1 MPINKAKVLTITS
14 VRGGTGKTTTAL
26 NLAGL
31 LSLKKEKTLLI
42 DLDLYESAIGP
53 LLNIQNEENIYTL
66 ASDMLNGYTK
76 PIMSYI
82 TKYNSYIDCLLAPND
97 PRRAASVYS
106 KSITD
111 IIEKYRPNYD
121 YIIIDTNYFMNDI
134 NLNVLDASDMILY
147 VIDNDLVSLKA
158 MRSIGNIYNDIE
170 KTNYKILINKSINK
184 YKEKFDNFDLN
195 NIIGNKINYILP
207 SNFYQKNMGEY
218 IKKGQILLLDN
229 NIRKSNNKTLETFK
243 NIINDLDKEV
253 LKIEKIN

>member
-1 MPINKAKVLTITS
+1 
-14 VRGGTGKTTTAL
+14 
-26 NLAGL
+26 
-31 LSLKKEKTLLI
+31 
-42 DLDLYESAIGP
+42 
-53 LLNIQNEENIYTL
+53 
-66 ASDMLNGYTK
+66 
-76 PIMSYI
+76 
-82 TKYNSYIDCLLAPND
+82 
-97 PRRAASVYS
+97 
-106 KSITD
+106 
-111 IIEKYRPNYD
+111 
-121 YIIIDTNYFMNDI
+121 MNDI

>member
-1 MPINKAKVLTITS
+1 M
-14 VRGGTGKTTTAL
+14 
-26 NLAGL
+26 
-31 LSLKKEKTLLI
+31 
-42 DLDLYESAIGP
+42 
-53 LLNIQNEENIYTL
+53 
-66 ASDMLNGYTK
+66 
-76 PIMSYI
+76 
-82 TKYNSYIDCLLAPND
+82 
-97 PRRAASVYS
+97 
-106 KSITD
+106 
-111 IIEKYRPNYD
+111 IE
-121 YIIIDTNYFMNDI
+121 F
-134 NLNVLDASDMILY
+134 
-147 VIDNDLVSLKA
+147 
-158 MRSIGNIYNDIE
+158 E